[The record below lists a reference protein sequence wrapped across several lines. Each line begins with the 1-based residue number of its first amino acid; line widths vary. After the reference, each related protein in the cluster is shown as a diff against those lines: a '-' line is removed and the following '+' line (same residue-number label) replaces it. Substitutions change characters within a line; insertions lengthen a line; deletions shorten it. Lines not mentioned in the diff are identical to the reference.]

1 MQSFET
7 RALKIYDKKIKE
19 QEKLGKYREYL
30 GLNKS
35 ELNVKGC
42 ASSKNVKGCASS
54 KNVNK

>member
-1 MQSFET
+1 MLSFET

-42 ASSKNVKGCASS
+42 ASSKNV
-54 KNVNK
+54 NK